1 MNSAEKR
8 TRIGAWAA
16 GELFAIYSVIRFGAA
31 REWERTLL
39 AAVTLLLLCVPFILE
54 KLAHGRLSLPFF
66 LFGLF
71 YAIGSMLGH
80 SYKFYYLLP
89 GWDKVLHICGGVAF
103 AVVGY
108 YLPQW
113 AGVQCK
119 NNRLVSVV
127 FAVCF
132 SMAVALLWEFVEYG
146 ADRLFD
152 MDMQNDT
159 VVHSITSYKLGNEL
173 GVLGRIPSIDSV
185 VINGSQ
191 LPLNGY
197 LDIGLIDTMTDTL
210 LESLGTVITVVVLA
224 LDHGRH
230 PPIRRAQYSDLMND
244 RNERHLSKI

>member
-31 REWERTLL
+31 REWERALL
-39 AAVTLLLLCVPFILE
+39 AAVTLLLLCAPFILE

-80 SYKFYYLLP
+80 SYKLYYLLP
-89 GWDKVLHICGGVAF
+89 GWDKMLHICGGVAF
-103 AVVGY
+103 AAVGY

-113 AGVQCK
+113 AGVHGK

-132 SMAVALLWEFVEYG
+132 SMAVAMLWEFVEYG

-159 VVHSITSYKLGNEL
+159 VVYSITSYKLGNEL
-173 GVLGRIPSIDSV
+173 GVLGRIPSIESV

-197 LDIGLIDTMTDTL
+197 LDIGLIDTMTDML
-210 LESLGTVITVVVLA
+210 LETLGTVITVVILGI
-224 LDHGRH
+224 DNGRH
-230 PPIRRAQYSDLMND
+230 PLISRAKCI
-244 RNERHLSKI
+244 E

>member
-8 TRIGAWAA
+8 TRIGVWAA

-31 REWERTLL
+31 REWERALL
-39 AAVTLLLLCVPFILE
+39 AAVTLLLLCAPFILE

-80 SYKFYYLLP
+80 SYKLYYLLP
-89 GWDKVLHICGGVAF
+89 GWDKMLHICGGVAF
-103 AVVGY
+103 AAVGY

-113 AGVQCK
+113 AGVHGK

-132 SMAVALLWEFVEYG
+132 SMAVAMLWEFVEYG

-159 VVHSITSYKLGNEL
+159 VVYSITSYKLGNEL
-173 GVLGRIPSIDSV
+173 GVLGRIPSIESV

-197 LDIGLIDTMTDTL
+197 LDIGLIDTMTDRL
-210 LESLGTVITVVVLA
+210 LETLGTVITVVILGI
-224 LDHGRH
+224 DNGRH
-230 PPIRRAQYSDLMND
+230 PLISRAKCI
-244 RNERHLSKI
+244 E

>member
-1 MNSAEKR
+1 MRKSEKV
-8 TRIGAWAA
+8 TRIVAWAA
-16 GELFAIYSVIRFGAA
+16 GELFTICSVIRFGAA
-31 REWERTLL
+31 REWERALL
-39 AAVTLLLLCVPFILE
+39 AAVTLLLLCAPFLLE

-80 SYKFYYLLP
+80 SYKLYYILP
-89 GWDKVLHICGGVAF
+89 GWDKLLHICGGVGF
-103 AVVGY
+103 AAVGY

-113 AGVQCK
+113 AGIHGK
-119 NNRLVSVV
+119 NDRLVSVV

-132 SMAVALLWEFVEYG
+132 SMAVALLWEFEEYG

-159 VVHSITSYKLGNEL
+159 VVHSITSYKLGSEL

-191 LPLNGY
+191 LPVDGY
-197 LDIGLIDTMTDTL
+197 LDLGLIDTMTDTL
-210 LESLGTVITVVVLA
+210 LETLGTVVSVVLLA
-224 LDHGRH
+224 IDNGRH
-230 PPIRRAQYSDLMND
+230 PLIRRNRIHDLS
-244 RNERHLSKI
+244 EG

>member
-8 TRIGAWAA
+8 ARIGAWVA

-31 REWERTLL
+31 REWERALL
-39 AAVTLLLLCVPFILE
+39 AAVTLLLLCAPFILE

-80 SYKFYYLLP
+80 SYKLYYLLP
-89 GWDKVLHICGGVAF
+89 GWDKMLHICGGVAF
-103 AVVGY
+103 AAVGY

-113 AGVQCK
+113 AGVHGK

-132 SMAVALLWEFVEYG
+132 SMAVAMLWEFVEYG

-159 VVHSITSYKLGNEL
+159 VVYSITSYKLGNEL
-173 GVLGRIPSIDSV
+173 GVLGRIPSIESV

-197 LDIGLIDTMTDTL
+197 LDIGLIDTMTDML
-210 LESLGTVITVVVLA
+210 LETLGTVITVVILGI
-224 LDHGRH
+224 DNGRH
-230 PPIRRAQYSDLMND
+230 PLISRAKCI
-244 RNERHLSKI
+244 E